1 MRIWSAMDMEMLSVR
16 WDSSRCV
23 KERVRQSAKEPK
35 IRNETYLPKIGK
47 ETYLL
52 VMVDRP
58 ILGCLRRLKQ
68 LNLWQVGLRTSA
80 EIYIICLKYKA
91 RAKIQPELLDIKHLF
106 SVVPENSKVQ

>member
-58 ILGCLRRLKQ
+58 ILGSQDYNAIMYYLKK
-68 LNLWQVGLRTSA
+68 LFEKVEATKPMASRSTH
-80 EIYIICLKYKA
+80 IC
-91 RAKIQPELLDIKHLF
+91 
-106 SVVPENSKVQ
+106 